1 MPAKLF
7 IIPSTLGDTAS
18 IETIPPATLATLQR
32 LEHLVVETPKQ
43 ARRFLRTAGIRL
55 HERRISFYTLD
66 EHTAAAEVAHLLAPA
81 LSGSDVGLLSDAGCP
96 AVADPGAALVRL
108 AHERGVEV
116 VPLVGPSSIIMA
128 LMASGLNG
136 QRFSFHGYLPV
147 ELKALKDSI
156 RLLEHRARAEHQT
169 QVFIE
174 APYRNDR
181 LLAAILETCTPQL
194 LLCLATDLT
203 LTSQSTATRSVE
215 QWRTERPLL
224 DRRPTVFLL
233 GAPG

>member
-18 IETIPPATLATLQR
+18 IETIPPATLTALQR
-32 LEHLVVETPKQ
+32 LEHLIVETPKQ
-43 ARRFLRTAGIRL
+43 ARQFLRTAGIRL

-66 EHTAAAEVAHLLAPA
+66 EHTAAAEVARLLAPA
-81 LSGSDVGLLSDAGCP
+81 LSGSDIGLLSDAGCP

-108 AHERGVEV
+108 AHERGIPVI
-116 VPLVGPSSIIMA
+116 PLVGPSSITLA

-136 QRFSFHGYLPV
+136 QRFSFPGYLPV

-156 RLLEHRARAEHQT
+156 RLLEHRASAENQT

-181 LLAAILETCTPQL
+181 LFAAILDTCAPQL

-203 LTSQSTATRSVE
+203 LTSQSIATRSVE
-215 QWRTERPLL
+215 RWRTERPVLN
-224 DRRPTVFLL
+224 RRPTVFLL
-233 GAPG
+233 GPPG